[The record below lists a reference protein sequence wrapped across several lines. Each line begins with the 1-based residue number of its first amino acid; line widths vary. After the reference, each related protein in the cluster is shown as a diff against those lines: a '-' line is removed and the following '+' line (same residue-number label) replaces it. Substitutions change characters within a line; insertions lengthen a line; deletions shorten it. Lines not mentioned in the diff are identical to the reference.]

1 MRFSQLFTKTRREN
15 PQGEEAINA
24 QLLERGGFIY
34 KNSAGIY
41 TFLPL
46 GWRVIQNINNI
57 VREEMDAI
65 GGQEMLMQT
74 LVEKKYLDAS
84 GRWDVPIGFE
94 AIGKEEKEAGFVLG
108 WTHEEV
114 LTAIASKFISSYR
127 DLPFSA
133 YQIQSK
139 FRNESRAK
147 SGILRGREFLMK
159 DLYSF
164 HESEEDMQSFY
175 GKVKEAY
182 LRTFQRLGLDAI
194 YTVATG
200 GDFTQNFTHEFQVI
214 SPVGEDTIH
223 VCKKCNIA
231 VNKEIIDKQKVC
243 PECESSDLFEE
254 TSIEVGNIF
263 PLGVKYSSVLG
274 LNFADKDGESKP
286 VVMGSYGIGI
296 SRVMGAI
303 VEVHH
308 DDKGIIWPES
318 VAPFKVHL
326 IALDGKSD
334 EGNKIYSELT
344 DKNIDVLY
352 DDRPD
357 VSAGE
362 KFADADLIGTPMRI
376 VISNKAQEEGGIEI
390 KKRSESQARVLPL
403 TGISKIL

>member
-1 MRFSQLFTKTRREN
+1 
-15 PQGEEAINA
+15 
-24 QLLERGGFIY
+24 
-34 KNSAGIY
+34 
-41 TFLPL
+41 
-46 GWRVIQNINNI
+46 
-57 VREEMDAI
+57 MDAI